1 MSLFA
6 GDVAANQ
13 LPEYTFIE
21 PNYDTGNNYQGGNS
35 MHPLNDI
42 RKGELLIKQVYET
55 LRASSYPMLFPT
67 GTPSGPRSPRF
78 SLRLG

>member
-1 MSLFA
+1 MGSLRLEYLNPLTTKFREMSLFA

-55 LRASSYPMLFPT
+55 LRASSIWE
-67 GTPSGPRSPRF
+67 R
-78 SLRLG
+78 